1 MTPLM
6 SSPWSR
12 GIAALRRAWS
22 SDLLW
27 SFQQTPSA
35 YIAAIVV
42 SIFLCLALF
51 APWIAQQNPF
61 DLSTFSLLSSEL
73 PPAWLAG
80 GDSHFLFGTDV
91 QGRDVLS
98 TILYGLRISLL
109 VGFGSV
115 LLSTVIG
122 VSLGL
127 AAGYAGKWIDTLI
140 MRVADIQ
147 LSFPAILVA
156 LLVNGVARTALPREI
171 FNSVALPILVFSI
184 GISNWVQYART
195 VRSQVMVEKDKEYV
209 QAANILGRSAL
220 FVATRHILPNTTG
233 PITVLAAINLAL
245 AMLTEATLSFLGVGM
260 PPTRPSLGTLV
271 RIGNEYMLSGDWW
284 IVIFP
289 SVALVVLVLA
299 VNLLGDWLRDA
310 LNPRLR

>member
-6 SSPWSR
+6 TSPWAR
-12 GIAALRRAWS
+12 GTAAVRKAWS

-27 SFQQTPSA
+27 NFRRTPSA
-35 YIAAIVV
+35 IVAAIVV
-42 SIFLCLALF
+42 MIYLCLALF
-51 APWIAQQNPF
+51 APWVAQQNPF

-73 PPAWLAG
+73 PPAWLPG

-91 QGRDVLS
+91 QGRDVVS
-98 TILYGLRISLL
+98 TILYGLRISLV

-115 LLSTVIG
+115 LLSMMIG
-122 VSLGL
+122 VSMGL

-171 FNSVALPILVFSI
+171 FNSVALPILVLSI
-184 GISNWVQYART
+184 GVSNWVQYART

-209 QAANILGRSAL
+209 QAAKILGRSSL

-289 SVALVVLVLA
+289 SAALVVLVLA

>member
-12 GIAALRRAWS
+12 GIAAVRRAWS

-27 SFQQTPSA
+27 SFRQTPSA
-35 YIAAIVV
+35 YIAATVV

>member
-12 GIAALRRAWS
+12 GVAAVRRAWS

-27 SFQQTPSA
+27 SFRQTPSA
-35 YIAAIVV
+35 YFAAIVV
-42 SIFLCLALF
+42 SIFLGLALF

-127 AAGYAGKWIDTLI
+127 TAGYAGKWIDTLI

>member
-1 MTPLM
+1 M
-6 SSPWSR
+6 
-12 GIAALRRAWS
+12 
-22 SDLLW
+22 
-27 SFQQTPSA
+27 
-35 YIAAIVV
+35 
-42 SIFLCLALF
+42 
-51 APWIAQQNPF
+51 
-61 DLSTFSLLSSEL
+61 
-73 PPAWLAG
+73 
-80 GDSHFLFGTDV
+80 
-91 QGRDVLS
+91 
-98 TILYGLRISLL
+98 
-109 VGFGSV
+109 
-115 LLSTVIG
+115 
-122 VSLGL
+122 GL

-156 LLVNGVARTALPREI
+156 LLVNGVARSALPREI
-171 FNSVALPILVFSI
+171 FNSVALPILVLSI

-209 QAANILGRSAL
+209 QAANILGRSSL

-289 SVALVVLVLA
+289 SAALVVLVLA
-299 VNLLGDWLRDA
+299 VNVLGDWLRDA